1 MQYLHNNKID
11 AYIPDNQFRSRDPK
25 FLDQKK
31 KYGKRHQEK
40 PKSERRNV
48 IPATEFKFDPTAMT
62 CHCPAGEKLSFRGE
76 RLSESGQSKA
86 FFEGRLLQCRN
97 CNLKHECMENPE
109 AANHRKGAGRQ
120 VSFTINDKRK
130 PTYTDWMT
138 NLSGTNWYASPER
151 ASIRDD
157 ASNPERTVIM
167 VSTFIAIECRQ

>member
-25 FLDQKK
+25 FFDQKE

-40 PKSERRNV
+40 PKSARRNV

-62 CHCPAGEKLSFRGE
+62 CYCPAGEKLSFRGE

-86 FFEGRLLQCRN
+86 FFEGRLLQCRY

-130 PTYTDWMT
+130 PTYT
-138 NLSGTNWYASPER
+138 NWYASPER